1 MFTIAICDDDMKVLD
16 SIQTYINEFAAE
28 NRISVSVDIFT
39 TGTELLRS
47 STKYNII
54 FLDIVLQAENGID
67 IGTQLRKKNTLV
79 YIIYITNYRKYHQ
92 NAHNTVHSFA
102 FLTKP
107 ISKINIYEQL
117 NDILI
122 YESQIN
128 TPLYIARFITY
139 EQGLTEFN
147 IDDIYFFEY
156 VKKRHVKIC
165 SKNGDY
171 HFNEKIGNINID
183 MSNYDFFMPHQ
194 SFVVNL
200 KYVKDIK
207 NYELL
212 MTNGIKIPL
221 SQKRAVLFKNALNNY
236 LEKMLIL

>member
-1 MFTIAICDDDMKVLD
+1 MFTIAICDDDKSILD
-16 SIQTYINEFAAE
+16 SIHKYIKEFASE
-28 NRISVSVDIFT
+28 NNLSVSVDLFDS
-39 TGTELLRS
+39 GRELLNS
-47 STKYNII
+47 SLKYNII
-54 FLDIVLQAENGID
+54 FLDIILQKENGID
-67 IGTQLRKKNTLV
+67 IGTILRKSNSFV
-79 YIIYITNYRKYHQ
+79 YIIYITNYRKYHEK
-92 NAHNTVHSFA
+92 AHNDVHSFA

-107 ISKINIYEQL
+107 ISKGSIYKQL

-122 YESQIN
+122 YESQN
-128 TPLYIARFITY
+128 TSPLYIARFITY
-139 EQGLTEFN
+139 ELGLTEFN

-156 VKKRHVKIC
+156 LRKRYVKIC

-212 MTNGIKIPL
+212 MTNGARIPL